1 MSGEPKLE
9 KHWSLDRRVPIAMIW
24 TIIAQTAM
32 AVWWVRGL
40 QAGVDRQDQRLTVLE
55 SQRATDRVSE
65 RLSTLESQ
73 VGDAKELLR
82 RIDDRTQRPIERGQ
96 RP

>member
-40 QAGVDRQDQRLTVLE
+40 QE
-55 SQRATDRVSE
+55 ATTTRFNFFS
-65 RLSTLESQ
+65 
-73 VGDAKELLR
+73 
-82 RIDDRTQRPIERGQ
+82 
-96 RP
+96 